1 MLSLLFVF
9 IGLNAYAQSYVYET
23 HLAGEATTYSEGV
36 SAMAFQKPASNLSE
50 EEVNRHVRGDS
61 LFSRNFSSEESNDL
75 KGLGPVYNNSSC
87 NACHARDGRGALPI
101 IPRGQEWVQLGQNE
115 SIFLKISIENGQ
127 AAEKSSLNNYGEPTA
142 VPGFGTQLFHVGL
155 FSVRS
160 DFPGVGQAK
169 VWMSYEYTSFV
180 FPDGESLKLRKPVFK
195 ITDAYNN
202 RIYENDV
209 RTSPRMG
216 PPMIG
221 LGLLEAIPE
230 SNILDLAQ
238 RDLSAFGISGKPN
251 YVFDIQKKMSGDA
264 WPVSLGRFG
273 LKASTPSVYHQ
284 SMGAF
289 VNDMGVTTEA
299 FPLENIFGTEL
310 FHILGLDARP
320 KNEVPTQI
328 AEDIIFYSMT
338 LGVPNRRNVHDLQVV
353 NGAKLFEEIGCS
365 LCHQPSFVTGSAKI
379 PALSN
384 QKIYP
389 FTDLLLHDMGEGL
402 ADDRSDFDASGRE
415 WRTRPLWGIGHT
427 QTINP
432 RAGFLH
438 DGRAKTLTE
447 AIVWHGGEAEQS
459 QKKFVH
465 LTKEQRESVISFL
478 NSL

>member
-1 MLSLLFVF
+1 MLSLLFAF
-9 IGLNAYAQSYVYET
+9 MGLQVHAQSYVYET
-23 HLAGEATTYSEGV
+23 QIAGDATTYSEGL

-50 EEVNRHVRGDS
+50 EQVNRHVRGDS

-115 SIFLKISIENGQ
+115 SIFLKISIEDGQ
-127 AAEKSSLNNYGEPTA
+127 SREKSVANNFGEPIP
-142 VPGFGTQLFHVGL
+142 VPGFGTQLFHLGL

-169 VWMSYEYTSFV
+169 VWMSYEYTQFI
-180 FPDGESLKLRKPVFK
+180 FPDGEILKLRKPIFK
-195 ITDAYNN
+195 ITDAYNQ
-202 RIYENDV
+202 RIYERDV
-209 RTSPRMG
+209 KTSPRMG

-230 SNILDLAQ
+230 QDILALAQ
-238 RDLSAFGISGKPN
+238 RDLSAHGISGKPN
-251 YVFDIQKKMSGDA
+251 YVFDIQKKMAGDV

-310 FHILGLDARP
+310 FHLLGLDSSPRL
-320 KNEVPTQI
+320 EVPTQI
-328 AEDIIFYSMT
+328 AEDIIFYSLT
-338 LGVPNRRNVHDLQVV
+338 LGVPNRRNVTDSQVV
-353 NGAKLFEEIGCS
+353 RGAQIFDEIGCA
-365 LCHQPSFVTGSAKI
+365 LCHQPSFVTGPSQVS
-379 PALSN
+379 ALSN

-402 ADDRSDFDASGRE
+402 ADDRNDFDANGRE

-447 AIVWHGGEAEQS
+447 AVVWHGGESEQAK
-459 QKKFVH
+459 QKFVH
-465 LTKEQRESVISFL
+465 LSKSDRDSLILFL